1 MLPSLA
7 RGVNS
12 VNLAAICGDRG
23 LTRISVSAGATLYGG
38 GQPGGGAAD
47 RGAAAHLTGG
57 RYRAYV
63 GGGEEHHALLDAP
76 IRHRLLDRTENAED
90 PTTIEQLTV

>member
-1 MLPSLA
+1 MEEGS
-7 RGVNS
+7 RS
-12 VNLAAICGDRG
+12 R
-23 LTRISVSAGATLYGG
+23 
-38 GQPGGGAAD
+38 GGAAD
-47 RGAAAHLTGG
+47 WGGGASLGG
-57 RYRAYV
+57 GIGHV

>member
-1 MLPSLA
+1 MEEGS
-7 RGVNS
+7 RGE
-12 VNLAAICGDRG
+12 
-23 LTRISVSAGATLYGG
+23 
-38 GQPGGGAAD
+38 GAAD

-90 PTTIEQLTV
+90 TTTIEQLTV

>member
-1 MLPSLA
+1 MEEGS
-7 RGVNS
+7 R
-12 VNLAAICGDRG
+12 
-23 LTRISVSAGATLYGG
+23 GG
-38 GQPGGGAAD
+38 GQPTAGRRRISPGGG
-47 RGAAAHLTGG
+47 TGHMS
-57 RYRAYV
+57 